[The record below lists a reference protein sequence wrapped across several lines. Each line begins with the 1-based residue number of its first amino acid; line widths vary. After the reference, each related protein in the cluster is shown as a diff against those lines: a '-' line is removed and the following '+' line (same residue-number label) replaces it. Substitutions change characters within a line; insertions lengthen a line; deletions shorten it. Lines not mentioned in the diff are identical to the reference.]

1 MKLGVNIDHIA
12 TLRNARGNIEPSVLE
27 AGLICQNEGMAD
39 GITIHLRED
48 RRHIKDIDIYKL
60 KAHLNIPLNLEMAVN
75 YEMLKIA
82 LDLKPHS
89 CCLVPERREELTT
102 EGGLDVISKQDYLKD
117 FIKELNDEG
126 IVVSLFVEPDLKHI
140 EAAKE
145 VNTQFIELHT
155 GKFSNLF
162 YNNDKSGLEYEI
174 TKLKQAAQ
182 LAQSFGIK
190 VNAGHGLNYNNV
202 HLMKDIPDLIELNIG
217 HSIISRAIFVG
228 LKNAVLEM
236 KELIK

>member
-27 AGLICQNEGMAD
+27 AALVCQNEGMAN
-39 GITIHLRED
+39 GITTHLRED
-48 RRHIKDIDIYKL
+48 RRHIKDADIYLL
-60 KAHLNIPLNLEMAVN
+60 KKHLKIPLNLEMAVN
-75 YEMLKIA
+75 DEMLKIA

>member
-27 AGLICQNEGMAD
+27 AALVCQNEGMAN
-39 GITIHLRED
+39 GITTHLRED
-48 RRHIKDIDIYKL
+48 RRHIKDADIYSL
-60 KAHLNIPLNLEMAVN
+60 KKHLKIPLNLEMAVSN
-75 YEMLKIA
+75 EMLKIA

-126 IVVSLFVEPDLKHI
+126 IVVSLFVDPDLKHI

-202 HLMKDIPDLIELNIG
+202 YLMKDIPDLIELNIG